1 MIIKCYKCRTSY
13 RIDDAKIK
21 DTGTKLRCSRCM
33 HEFTVSRPPIDN
45 QEHLIKVINSGRKI
59 FKEACE
65 FRQAVFERM
74 REV

>member
-21 DTGTKLRCSRCM
+21 ATGTKLRCSRCM
-33 HEFTVSRPPIDN
+33 HEFTVSRPPMDN
-45 QEHLIKVINSGRKI
+45 QEQLTRGIFSGRKI
-59 FKEACE
+59 FREACE